1 MLKKI
6 ISKFIKKLQKKNQP
20 NIVGIKTNNLYNY
33 HLNNFSKIK
42 KNYKLKIIT
51 SYDENYNSVG
61 NITSKTMSK
70 YADRFNLEFEF
81 LKMPSTGRVHTWN
94 KIKSIK
100 DEILKNKNDFIM
112 WLDADA
118 FFTNDAE
125 NIISVLNDND
135 EIYLSSHYCS
145 VHKGSNYKNTIL
157 TTNRINCGVMI
168 FKVSEFNEKFLE
180 NVWSKENYINH
191 YWYEQA
197 AIMDLVGLKADI
209 TGNLNDNK
217 GNDFYLKKI
226 KFLTKEWNSIPSFNE
241 ISTESI
247 RPSIIHLAGIKYG
260 DRIEF
265 LNDYLKRGKI

>member
-1 MLKKI
+1 
-6 ISKFIKKLQKKNQP
+6 
-20 NIVGIKTNNLYNY
+20 
-33 HLNNFSKIK
+33 
-42 KNYKLKIIT
+42 
-51 SYDENYNSVG
+51 
-61 NITSKTMSK
+61 
-70 YADRFNLEFEF
+70 
-81 LKMPSTGRVHTWN
+81 
-94 KIKSIK
+94 
-100 DEILKNKNDFIM
+100 M

-217 GNDFYLKKI
+217 GNDFYLKKMHEWGI
-226 KFLTKEWNSIPSFNE
+226 ECGTSGKHLRALNWALSQNTLAKIIIYAAKFFSVKNSNLFNLSISSFCF
-241 ISTESI
+241 
-247 RPSIIHLAGIKYG
+247 A
-260 DRIEF
+260 
-265 LNDYLKRGKI
+265 